1 MKTTAKP
8 SKSKSDYTKSLEK
21 VTQDTIPVSKFD
33 NDQVNL
39 SLGTVKDLNES
50 TRKLDG
56 NGILLQPHQARLL
69 RGGNHLKN
77 GGRHQVGMN
86 VDFSFNPSVKV
97 FRLQAMAI
105 PLKATGV

>member
-33 NDQVNL
+33 NDKVNF
-39 SLGTVKDLNES
+39 SPGTVKDLKES

-77 GGRHQVGMN
+77 GGAGI
-86 VDFSFNPSVKV
+86 K
-97 FRLQAMAI
+97 L
-105 PLKATGV
+105 G